1 MSRFFNNIKEECY
14 LDYAINVYL
23 EDAADIVP
31 IDNDDIDFDQN
42 NPKDVKESRN
52 FLQKIYDKFMKF
64 IRWIIDFIIKIKNKI
79 VSWFRSLT
87 NSDTTEKNDDDVE
100 SDNTSDEKQLISVFF
115 NERTI
120 EYFHGAIERV
130 IDNITKQLNK
140 VKDKYTEEDLSDD
153 DIRIYLTSD
162 TATFNNQDE
171 LLNMIRKDLSNS
183 SDFAESIRFDS
194 DIYDKKFKSFQKK
207 LTTTIDILLKRC
219 KGLYSNAERLKKNI
233 KNAGEETV
241 RNYKL
246 ISFSLNNI
254 SKLFS
259 ESIKLLNDVLTKA
272 TAEWVNIRKQINV

>member
-1 MSRFFNNIKEECY
+1 MSRFFNNIKEESY

-31 IDNDDIDFDQN
+31 IDNDDMDN
-42 NPKDVKESRN
+42 HKDIKESRN

-64 IRWIIDFIIKIKNKI
+64 IRWIIDSIIKIKNKI

-87 NSDTTEKNDDDVE
+87 NSNTTENDDDNNDDVE
-100 SDNTSDEKQLISVFF
+100 SDDNSDEKNPISVFF

-120 EYFHGAIERV
+120 EYFHDAIERV

-140 VKDKYTEEDLSDD
+140 VKDKYTEEELSDD

-162 TATFNNQDE
+162 SATFKNQDE
-171 LLNMIRKDLSNS
+171 LLNMIRNDLSNS
-183 SDFAESIRFDS
+183 SDFTEIIRFNS

-207 LTTTIDILLKRC
+207 LTTTIDKLLKRC

-233 KNAGEETV
+233 NNAGEETV

-272 TAEWVNIRKQINV
+272 TAEWVNIRKQITV